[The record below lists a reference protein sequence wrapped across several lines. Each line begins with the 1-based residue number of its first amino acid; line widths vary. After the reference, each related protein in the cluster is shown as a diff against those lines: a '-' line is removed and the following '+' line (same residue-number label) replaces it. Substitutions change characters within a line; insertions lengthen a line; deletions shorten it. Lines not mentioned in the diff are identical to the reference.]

1 MKLAIE
7 LKNSIALSLL
17 LGLSVITGL
26 SQALPVSGLY
36 NHEVA
41 VGNESDSERD
51 RAFSEALSAVIVKVT
66 GARHWLEEP
75 VIATALRNAQNYVE
89 GFDYRTEIV
98 VADLEEVS
106 DDQAQP
112 QTEPQ
117 TQPQTQVTVSTVEQ
131 NFINVIFASDLV
143 DDLLA
148 SANVPVWD
156 SNRPSVLVWMVL
168 QNDQGERALLTEDI
182 SAEVLSTMRQ
192 FAEERGLPII
202 FPVLDFED
210 RRNLDADTVW
220 TLDEEAISLAS
231 VRYGADSILAG
242 RLHFTTSGELVGLW
256 QFIFQDEVEIF
267 DGLDTE
273 LTSYLFQPLD
283 RITSQLANHFAIVR
297 TDIGKQRVRVR
308 VEGIKNLTAYTA
320 LLSYVQNLG
329 LVVRVSTALL
339 DGESLELELSLS
351 GDSEQLNELI
361 ALDRDLLP
369 LSSSLAASQSVLHY
383 RWTR

>member
-1 MKLAIE
+1 MNFAIGS
-7 LKNSIALSLL
+7 KYAIALGLL

-41 VGNESDSERD
+41 VDNESDSERD
-51 RAFSEALSAVIVKVT
+51 RAFSEALTAVIVKVT
-66 GARHWLEEP
+66 GARRWLEEP
-75 VIATALRNAQNYVE
+75 TIEAALRNAQNYVE
-89 GFDYRTEIV
+89 GFDYRNEIV
-98 VADLEEVS
+98 VEDLAVVS
-106 DDQAQP
+106 VGQIQ
-112 QTEPQ
+112 PQ
-117 TQPQTQVTVSTVEQ
+117 TQPQTQAAVPPVEQ
-131 NFINVIFASDLV
+131 SFINVIFASDLV

-182 SAEVLSTMRQ
+182 NAEVVNTMRQ
-192 FAEERGLPII
+192 FAEERGLPVI

-210 RRNLDADTVW
+210 RSNLNADTVW
-220 TLDEEAISLAS
+220 TLDEDAISLAS
-231 VRYGADSILAG
+231 VRYGADSILSG

-297 TDIGKQRVRVR
+297 TDFGTQRVRVR

-320 LLSYVQNLG
+320 LLTYVQNLG
-329 LVVRVSTALL
+329 LVERVSASLL
-339 DGESLELELSLS
+339 DGESLELELSLL
-351 GDSEQLNELI
+351 GNSEQLYELI

-369 LSSSLAASQSVLHY
+369 LNSSLAATQSVLHY